1 MNGNRRS
8 VRFQERKLA
17 LTLSLH
23 VRASIE
29 RGSKLATYYQRMSQK
44 VGVCVGVSIGE
55 IDKDLRPASEMRAEL
70 SQEAIE
76 SYAECINEMPPA
88 KLVYDHIAGTHWVR
102 DGAHTISAAL
112 LLGMTEVKAVVEQ
125 GDYLDAWKLAAREN
139 TTHGQRITNADKR
152 ARVER
157 ALRHSMMTNM
167 SHRQIADLCGVSDT
181 FVGSIARKVPVQNQ
195 VLTISTCDAKRV
207 GKDGK
212 LYPAKRQSKVVA
224 DDAPLAI
231 GVPRE
236 GKAVSEKIEQ
246 EMRQHEAWLDGLD
259 RLFPDDPDDPMR
271 QARRE
276 LSMEWHRRALVLNEG
291 FQKKWDELN
300 G

>member
-1 MNGNRRS
+1 
-8 VRFQERKLA
+8 
-17 LTLSLH
+17 
-23 VRASIE
+23 
-29 RGSKLATYYQRMSQK
+29 
-44 VGVCVGVSIGE
+44 VGICVGVSIGE
-55 IDKDLRPASEMRAEL
+55 IDKALRPASEMRAEL

-76 SYAECINEMPPA
+76 SYSENIQSMPPV
-88 KLVYDHIAGTHWVR
+88 KLVYDRIAGTHWVR

-112 LLGMTEVKAVVEQ
+112 SLGMSEVKAVVEQ

-157 ALRHSMMTNM
+157 ALRHSMMSNM
-167 SHRQIADLCGVSDT
+167 SHRQIAELCGVSDP
-181 FVGSIARKVPVQNQ
+181 FVGSIAQKVPVQDQ
-195 VLTISTCDAKRV
+195 VLIVSTCNGTPTRVSTVDTCEAKRV

-212 LYPAKRQSKVVA
+212 LYPAKRQSKEVVA
-224 DDAPLAI
+224 ADTPLAI

-246 EMRQHEAWLDGLD
+246 EMRRHEAWLDRLD
-259 RLFPDDPDDPMR
+259 RLFPDGPDDPMR

-276 LSMEWHRRALVLNEG
+276 LSMEWHRRALVLNEE
-291 FQKKWDELN
+291 FQTKWDELN